1 MQVLRYN
8 NKKERNR
15 TMEEVLV
22 LMSTYNGERFL
33 EEQLASVFGQEG
45 VGISVLVRDDGST
58 DGTLRIL
65 EQWKATHR
73 LDYVCG
79 RNVGA
84 ARSFFLLLE
93 QAPQCDYYA
102 FADQD
107 DVWYPDKLRRGVDS
121 IRQQQAPCLYFSNVD
136 LTDAQGRLKQRS
148 LPETLQLTKQ
158 NALIESFASGC
169 TMVFNDALRQ
179 LVCRHIPDAD
189 VYHDRWLFLMAM
201 FQGKVVYDGVPSMG
215 YRQHGA
221 NQVGSQTAAEKG
233 SLLRRLLKDGDFPMA
248 DTAALFLRYF
258 GQELTAS
265 DKHIVQVCASYK
277 HSVTSKMTLIFHP
290 DYRLAVGGMV
300 RSIYW
305 KLRIMLNRL

>member
-1 MQVLRYN
+1 
-8 NKKERNR
+8 
-15 TMEEVLV
+15 MEEVLV

-33 EEQLASVFGQEG
+33 EEQLASVFGQESVG
-45 VGISVLVRDDGST
+45 VSVLVRDDGST

-79 RNVGA
+79 RNVGP

-93 QAPQCDYYA
+93 QAPHRDYYA

-121 IRQQQAPCLYFSNVD
+121 IRRQQMASLYFANVD

-148 LPETLQLTKQ
+148 LPATLQLTRQ

-179 LVCRHIPDAD
+179 LVCRHIPDAA
-189 VYHDRWLFLMAM
+189 VYHDRWLFLTAM
-201 FQGKVVYDGVPSMG
+201 FLGTVVYDGVPSMG
-215 YRQHGA
+215 YRQHGG

-233 SLLRRLLKDGDFPMA
+233 SLLGRLLKAGDFPMA
-248 DTAALFLRYF
+248 DTAALFLRCY
-258 GQELTAS
+258 GQELTVS
-265 DKHIVQVCASYK
+265 DRHILQVCACYK
-277 HSVTSKMTLIFHP
+277 HSVASKLTLVFHP
-290 DYRLAVGGMV
+290 AYRLAAGGMA